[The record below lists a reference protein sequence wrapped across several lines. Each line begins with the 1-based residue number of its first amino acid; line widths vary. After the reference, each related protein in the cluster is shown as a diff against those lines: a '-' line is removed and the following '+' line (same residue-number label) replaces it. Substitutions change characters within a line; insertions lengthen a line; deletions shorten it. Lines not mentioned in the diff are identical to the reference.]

1 MMKAMKMP
9 DPFLR
14 KASALCWSPLI
25 CLMVVGMSITMAMI
39 PTMMLAMSEACTPRF
54 LSRVLKVM
62 EMEFMSLY
70 CAEAVVAKKTIC
82 TRIVVARTDSRFLN
96 FILT

>member
-1 MMKAMKMP
+1 MTKAMKMP
-9 DPFLR
+9 EPFLR

-54 LSRVLKVM
+54 FRRVLKVM
-62 EMEFMSLY
+62 EMELMSLN
-70 CAEAVVAKKTIC
+70 CAEAVVAKKTAC
-82 TRIVVARTDSRFLN
+82 TRNIVVKTDSRFEI
-96 FILT
+96 FIS